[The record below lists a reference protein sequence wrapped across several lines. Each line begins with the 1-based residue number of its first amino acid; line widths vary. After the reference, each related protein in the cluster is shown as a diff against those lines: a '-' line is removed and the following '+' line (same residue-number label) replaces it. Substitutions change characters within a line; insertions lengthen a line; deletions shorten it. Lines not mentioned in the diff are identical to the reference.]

1 MRDAEAADVDGNDA
15 GKADD
20 NADEA
25 IADKEIDAVE
35 ETVTDAEVADTL
47 ADIASGRAVST
58 EPSDVDGRT
67 AIGEILMAI
76 GRGSES
82 AWNRSHHVSEGDADR
97 SEFGSAATEA
107 VVSTS
112 IGDAPS
118 GGDERERKRERDSSS
133 TMLT

>member
-1 MRDAEAADVDGNDA
+1 MGDAEAADVDGYDA

-47 ADIASGRAVST
+47 ADIASGRAVGA

-67 AIGEILMAI
+67 AIGEMLMAT
-76 GRGSES
+76 G
-82 AWNRSHHVSEGDADR
+82 
-97 SEFGSAATEA
+97 
-107 VVSTS
+107 
-112 IGDAPS
+112 
-118 GGDERERKRERDSSS
+118 
-133 TMLT
+133 